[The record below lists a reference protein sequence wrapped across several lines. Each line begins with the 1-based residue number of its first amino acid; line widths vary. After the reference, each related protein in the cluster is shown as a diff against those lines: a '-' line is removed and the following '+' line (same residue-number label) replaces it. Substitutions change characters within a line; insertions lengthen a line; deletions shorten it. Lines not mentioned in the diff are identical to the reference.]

1 MDELVT
7 FRESQFIN
15 FRDYE
20 FDGGAHHLYRWIV
33 IKTYDLASAISD
45 DKAVIAGVIGSVEYR
60 DDYVGGG
67 VDPDGDVHGPYW
79 LTSISPDSY
88 LLRDGSTFHRI
99 LDEWLGMG
107 GVIPSGLRSVIDEA
121 LRPLYDPSISCYE
134 LPRLSDSALND
145 YADIHSKYHEF
156 LFISRNEKKAV
167 LLVASDD

>member
-20 FDGGAHHLYRWIV
+20 FDGGAHHLYRWMV

-79 LTSISPDSY
+79 LTSISPTVTFFETDRPSAAFWTS
-88 LLRDGSTFHRI
+88 GSAWEVSSHPDFVR
-99 LDEWLGMG
+99 
-107 GVIPSGLRSVIDEA
+107 
-121 LRPLYDPSISCYE
+121 
-134 LPRLSDSALND
+134 
-145 YADIHSKYHEF
+145 
-156 LFISRNEKKAV
+156 
-167 LLVASDD
+167 